1 MKIRITIG
9 DVDMRAEG
17 LDLNVAQLRNLTR
30 LAASIALALPGS
42 PPEIDSNPAPIGFTA
57 NLERN
62 TEPLVDFSEWFED
75 EE

>member
-1 MKIRITIG
+1 MKIRVTIG
-9 DVDMRAEG
+9 EVDIRVDG
-17 LDLNVAQLRNLTR
+17 LDLTVSQLRNLTR

-42 PPEIDSNPAPIGFTA
+42 PPEPDASPAPIGFTA
-57 NLERN
+57 NIERN

>member
-9 DVDMRAEG
+9 DVDMRADG
-17 LDLNVAQLRNLTR
+17 LDLTVAQLRNLTR

>member
-1 MKIRITIG
+1 
-9 DVDMRAEG
+9 MRADG
-17 LDLNVAQLRNLTR
+17 LDLTVSQLRNLTR

-42 PPEIDSNPAPIGFTA
+42 PPELDASPAPIGFTA
-57 NLERN
+57 NIERN

>member
-1 MKIRITIG
+1 MKVTVTVGEVCVKSQGVEMTVRQVR
-9 DVDMRAEG
+9 D
-17 LDLNVAQLRNLTR
+17 LTR

-42 PPEIDSNPAPIGFTA
+42 PPEIDSSPAPIGFTA

>member
-9 DVDMRAEG
+9 DVDMRADG
-17 LDLNVAQLRNLTR
+17 LDLTVSQLRNLTR

-42 PPEIDSNPAPIGFTA
+42 PPEPDASPAPIGFTA
-57 NLERN
+57 NIERN